1 MSKVCKANLLYSD
14 KGMRFMEKIVRQS
27 LLYDFYGELLTEHQ
41 KNIYEDVVMNDL
53 SYSEI
58 AQLNGIS
65 RQGVFDMMK
74 RCDRILEEYEEKL
87 KLVERFEKAREKA
100 AEIEKDIK
108 ELKKRNGDTDI
119 DAILDDMD
127 RQMSLLMEEL

>member
-1 MSKVCKANLLYSD
+1 MSKVCKANLLYSSE
-14 KGMRFMEKIVRQS
+14 GSYMEKIVRQS

-119 DAILDDMD
+119 DAILEDMD